1 MVQMNPRYYL
11 VCIGILLASG
21 LPGLASGLPEP
32 ASGLPFLEEEN
43 TTAATVHGATYA
55 WDSLEPINDT
65 VIEVNS
71 NPPQSI
77 VAKNGTYSFDLMPG
91 DYTITARYYRNNTL
105 IYSEET
111 TIKIEGEG
119 SYVLD
124 LLLYPVSENRK
135 TETTAFRKNQNG
147 INPPEQT
154 EASSSVTSYLPVA
167 FLLLILFAGSYK
179 LSSRHKFIKEKRS
192 QKKEYKISGIL
203 ENILCKITYSGTKPE
218 FKSSKREFF
227 ASDPIIEPGDISY
240 NSTDALKKQPLSTE
254 LSEILDIIRGNKG
267 RITQKELR
275 GRLKYSEVKVSLLLS
290 ELEKREMI
298 KKFKNGRENIIV
310 LIEERV

>member
-1 MVQMNPRYYL
+1 MNPRCYI

-43 TTAATVHGATYA
+43 TTTATVHGATYA
-55 WDSLEPINDT
+55 WDTLEPINDT

-71 NPPQSI
+71 NPPQSV

-124 LLLYPVSENRK
+124 LLLYPISRNGE
-135 TETTAFRKNQNG
+135 TETIAVRKNQNG

-154 EASSSVTSYLPVA
+154 EASSSIISYLPVA
-167 FLLLILFAGSYK
+167 FVFFILFAGSYK
-179 LSSRHKFIKEKRS
+179 LSKKHKIIEESRS
-192 QKKEYKISGIL
+192 QKKEHKMSGVLEKILYKV
-203 ENILCKITYSGTKPE
+203 TYSGTKPE

-227 ASDPIIEPGDISY
+227 ASDPIIEPGNASY
-240 NSTDALKKQPLSTE
+240 NGTDALKKQPPSAE

-267 RITQKELR
+267 RITQKDLR
-275 GRLKYSEVKVSLLLS
+275 SRLKHSEVKVSLLLS
-290 ELEKREMI
+290 ELEKRGMI

-310 LIEERV
+310 LIEEEL